1 MRTRVMVSPAFQKE
15 YILGAILFRNAMNRT
30 VMDLPTA
37 RYLWEQKGIIPFLK
51 VDEGLDALHDGV
63 RLMKPIPD
71 LDALLEQAAAQ
82 PIFGTKMRS
91 VIYEANPDGIQKI
104 AAQQFA
110 LGKRIMAYGLVP
122 ILEPEVDIHCPHK
135 AEAEALLKQEIIKH
149 LHAMDEDEKL
159 MFKFTIPTQPDFYR
173 DLMADPRVVRIVA
186 LSGGYP
192 RSEADQKL
200 KQNHG
205 LIASFSRAL
214 LSGLS
219 AQQTDAEF
227 DATLAATIQA
237 IYEASIT

>member
-1 MRTRVMVSPAFQKE
+1 
-15 YILGAILFRNAMNRT
+15 
-30 VMDLPTA
+30 
-37 RYLWEQKGIIPFLK
+37 
-51 VDEGLDALHDGV
+51 
-63 RLMKPIPD
+63 MKPGR
-71 LDALLEQAAAQ
+71 L
-82 PIFGTKMRS
+82 
-91 VIYEANPDGIQKI
+91 
-104 AAQQFA
+104 
-110 LGKRIMAYGLVP
+110 
-122 ILEPEVDIHCPHK
+122 
-135 AEAEALLKQEIIKH
+135 
-149 LHAMDEDEKL
+149 
-159 MFKFTIPTQPDFYR
+159 KFTIPTQPDFYR